1 MTTSDSSH
9 KQKLVIVG
17 GGFAG
22 LNLVKHV
29 EKKKFDVVLV
39 DRNNFHSFP
48 PLFYQIASGGLDPGN
63 ISFPFRREV
72 RRVAKESAT
81 YHMGDV
87 HTIDVLRKEVRTQ
100 FETIEYD
107 KLVIAAG
114 TTNNFFNNPDL
125 IKSVFTMKSAAEATR
140 CRNEILDRLER
151 ASLCV
156 DDPEQ
161 RRRLLSFVVVGGGP
175 TGVEIAG
182 AIGEM
187 KRYILPR
194 EYPNIPREDLQIIL
208 LEGTDRLLGPMSPES
223 SAEAHQYL
231 EKLMV
236 DVRLNH
242 LLKSYED
249 NVITLNDDS
258 RIYSE
263 MVIWTAGVT
272 GEQFVWENTDYRPGR
287 GNRFPV
293 DRQNRVLGLEDVFAI
308 GDISLMT
315 CPDYPKGHPQLAQVA
330 IQQAKLLARQLNAG
344 TWDKEF
350 NYVDKGSMATV
361 GRDLAVADLKH
372 MHLKGWIAWMAWMF
386 VHLIS
391 LLGMR
396 NKLTVLINWSWSYF
410 TYSTSLRML
419 LHSTKYPLRR
429 RWGEI

>member
-1 MTTSDSSH
+1 MSSTQSN
-9 KQKLVIVG
+9 KERIVIIG

-22 LNLVKHV
+22 LNLAKHLD
-29 EKKKFDVVLV
+29 KHKFDITVI

-63 ISFPFRREV
+63 ISFPFRREMSD
-72 RRVAKESAT
+72 RREHGMH
-81 YHMGDV
+81 YHMGEV
-87 HTIDVLRKEVRTQ
+87 HTIDVARKEVRTQ
-100 FETIEYD
+100 FESVEYD

-114 TTNNFFNNPDL
+114 TTNNFFGNPDL

-151 ASLCV
+151 ASLCH
-156 DDPEQ
+156 DDPEA
-161 RRRLLSFVVVGGGP
+161 RKRLLSFVVVGGGP

-187 KRYILPR
+187 KRYILQR
-194 EYPNIPREDLQIIL
+194 EYPTIDTDDLQIIL

-223 SAEAHQYL
+223 SAEALVYL
-231 EKLMV
+231 RKLMV
-236 DVRLNH
+236 DVKLKH
-242 LLKSYED
+242 LMKSYENNVVLLDD
-249 NVITLNDDS
+249 NT

-272 GEQFVWENTDYRPGR
+272 GEQFLYEGMNYRPGR

-293 DRQNRVLGLEDVFAI
+293 DKQNRVIGMDDVFAI
-308 GDISLMT
+308 GDISLMENE
-315 CPDYPKGHPQLAQVA
+315 DYPKGHPQLAQVA
-330 IQQAKLLARQLNAG
+330 IQQGRLLAKQLNAG

-350 NYVDKGSMATV
+350 KYVDKGSMATV
-361 GRDLAVADLKH
+361 GRNLAVADLKH
-372 MHLKGWIAWMAWMF
+372 MHLKGTMAWLAWMF

-396 NKLTVLINWSWSYF
+396 NKLTVLINWVWAYF
-410 TYSTSLRML
+410 TYSTSLRIL
-419 LHSTKYPLRR
+419 LHSTKYPLRT
-429 RWGEI
+429 RWGERR